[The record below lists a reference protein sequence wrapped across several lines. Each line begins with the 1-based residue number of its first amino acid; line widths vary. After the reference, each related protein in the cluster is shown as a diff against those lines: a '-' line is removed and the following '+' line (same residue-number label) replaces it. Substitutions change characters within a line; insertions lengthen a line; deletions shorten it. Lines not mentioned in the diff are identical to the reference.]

1 MEQTSYFG
9 SIDLAQ
15 LGEIV
20 RTQPNLVKVV
30 TTKDGRQRKFVDVYF
45 NPRKETS
52 QYGHT
57 HYLKVGVKKDEAKEG
72 LNYYIGDFKPNEQQE
87 REATQEDLEQL
98 PF

>member
-1 MEQTSYFG
+1 MDSYYG

-20 RTQPNLVKVV
+20 RQQPSLVKVV
-30 TTKDGRQRKFVDVYF
+30 TTKDGRTRKFIDVYF
-45 NPRKETS
+45 NPRKEAS

-57 HYLKVGVKKDEAKEG
+57 HYLKVGVKKAEEKDN
-72 LNYYIGDFKPNEQQE
+72 LRYYIGDFKPVEPNE
-87 REATQEDLEQL
+87 RPATDEDVGDI